1 MANPIIDTS
10 IFLSGLHFRPLIDCD
25 NASVT
30 VTLRP
35 DIGGPVTSTA
45 ATFAL
50 AWTSA
55 IVKMK
60 SVQLISLVEDEADYR
75 NTIADFMAGTGRL

>member
-10 IFLSGLHFRPLIDCD
+10 IFLSGLPFRPLIDCD
-25 NASVT
+25 NGNVT

-35 DIGGPVTSTA
+35 DVGGAVTSTA

-60 SVQLISLVEDEADYR
+60 SVQLVSYVEDEADYR
-75 NTIADFMAGTGRL
+75 ATIADFEAGYGRL